1 MLTGKQRAFLRG
13 KAAAEQPIFQIG
25 KGGVTE
31 EIIKQ
36 LSNALEARELIKVR
50 VLDNA
55 EEDPYHCANTI
66 APLLGADVVSVIGS
80 KFVLYRRSEKK
91 QRIFSE

>member
-13 KAAAEQPIFQIG
+13 KAATEQPIFQIG

-55 EEDPYHCANTI
+55 DEDPYTCANAI
-66 APLLGADVVSVIGS
+66 APMLGADVVSVIGS
-80 KFVLYRRSEKK
+80 KFVLYHKSEKK
-91 QRIFSE
+91 QRIFFE

>member
-13 KAAAEQPIFQIG
+13 KAASEQPIFQIG
-25 KGGVTE
+25 KGGVTD
-31 EIIKQ
+31 EIMKQ

-55 EEDPYHCANTI
+55 EEDSYTVANTI
-66 APLLGADVVSVIGS
+66 APCS
-80 KFVLYRRSEKK
+80 RRTWYP
-91 QRIFSE
+91 

>member
-13 KAAAEQPIFQIG
+13 KAASEQPIFQIG
-25 KGGVTE
+25 KGGVTD
-31 EIIKQ
+31 EIMKQ

-55 EEDPYHCANTI
+55 EEDSYTVANTI
-66 APLLGADVVSVIGS
+66 APMLEADMVSVIGS
-80 KFVLYRRSEKK
+80 KFVLYRKSTKK
-91 QRIFSE
+91 QRIFFE